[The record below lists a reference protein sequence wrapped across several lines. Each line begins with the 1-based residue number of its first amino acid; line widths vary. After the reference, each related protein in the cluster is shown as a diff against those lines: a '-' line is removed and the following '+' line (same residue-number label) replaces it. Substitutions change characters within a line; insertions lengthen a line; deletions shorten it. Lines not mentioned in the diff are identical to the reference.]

1 MSARRPLASRLR
13 LGGPALRCCDSDSDG
28 EAAVVGEE
36 LGQRGAEDE
45 AVPLSDRRVHTL
57 QDGPGGGLPFETPM
71 VSVKLQAIG
80 EAVGLGG
87 GPNQHHGGKELGVP
101 FVPLLFPKHQQ
112 KMVAKAGVHDDP
124 VSRGGEVHVRGQE
137 DDLGSLK
144 DVNSVYLAQV
154 RHHHLQV
161 AFPGAGEQG
170 AQAGCHRGGVQRCL
184 VVVQV
189 VRVRMVAQVVLG
201 AVLLAVV
208 VGEVVM
214 GAAALLRH
222 ALSDGPAAGHALQ
235 EQEKNVSGREAS
247 FSAWLRLP
255 WCSKETLQHRW
266 RKLYFLKNEEN
277 RCTVFQSGSTV

>member
-1 MSARRPLASRLR
+1 MGIRWLLASHLS
-13 LGGPALRCCDSDSDG
+13 LCGADLRCCDSNSDG
-28 EAAVVGEE
+28 KAAIVGEE
-36 LGQRGAEDE
+36 LGQRGVEDE
-45 AVPLSDRRVHTL
+45 AVSVSDHRVHAL
-57 QDGPGGGLPFETPM
+57 KDGPGGGLPFETPM

-101 FVPLLFPKHQQ
+101 FMPLLFPKHQQ

-137 DDLGSLK
+137 HYLGPLK
-144 DVNSVYLAQV
+144 DVNPVYLAQV
-154 RHHHLQV
+154 GHHHLQV
-161 AFPGAGEQG
+161 AFPRAGEQG
-170 AQAGCHRGGVQRCL
+170 AQASCHLGGVQLRL

-189 VRVRMVAQVVLG
+189 VRVCMVVQVVLG
-201 AVLLAVV
+201 AVLLTVV

-214 GAAALLRH
+214 GTAALLWR
-222 ALSDGPAAGHALQ
+222 ALSDGPAAGHTLQ
-235 EQEKNVSGREAS
+235 EKEKNVSGHEAS
-247 FSAWLRLP
+247 LSAWLRLP

-277 RCTVFQSGSTV
+277 RRTVFQSGSTV